1 MVVRIFGFLEPK
13 ELGVLASV
21 SQSWK
26 SISED
31 DEIWSTLYQ
40 VGAAILCDPLLMVA
54 LASEGKAHIGS
65 AEDQGKAIL
74 SWCEM
79 EKSLQRF
86 VPHTQ
91 G

>member
-40 VGAAILCDPLLMVA
+40 VGAAIL
-54 LASEGKAHIGS
+54 
-65 AEDQGKAIL
+65 
-74 SWCEM
+74 
-79 EKSLQRF
+79 
-86 VPHTQ
+86 
-91 G
+91 